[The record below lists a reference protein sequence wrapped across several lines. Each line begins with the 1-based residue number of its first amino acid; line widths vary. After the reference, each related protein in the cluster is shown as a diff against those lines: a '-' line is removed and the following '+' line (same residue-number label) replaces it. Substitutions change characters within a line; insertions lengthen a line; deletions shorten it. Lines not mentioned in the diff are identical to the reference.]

1 MDRREFL
8 AALLFGSTS
17 VFSGAMEYTAGRSA
31 LGGDSHSVTHIFSD
45 VSNARAVGNQYL
57 AMRDVNRA
65 VLLEFRKRIF
75 PAASSVP
82 KERDWHR
89 VREGLRKRI
98 RGDYQHSRCV
108 CVDGWILSIT
118 EARLCALVAL

>member
-8 AALLFGSTS
+8 ATLLFGSTS
-17 VFSGAMEYTAGRSA
+17 VFSGAAEYTARRRA
-31 LGGDSHSVTHIFSD
+31 PGGDDLSVTHIFSD
-45 VSNARAVGNQYL
+45 VSDARAVGSRYL
-57 AMRDVNRA
+57 AMKDVNRA
-65 VLLEFRKRIF
+65 TLLDFRKRIF
-75 PAASSVP
+75 PAGPSFY
-82 KERDWHR
+82 KEHGWQR
-89 VREGLRKRI
+89 VREELRKRI